1 MGKSRRER
9 REEERE
15 SFAAKRTAQKRSV
28 TLKALGILSIVAAIS
43 VYASYEFITATGDV
57 PGAPE
62 NAGKLGDEHIHAS
75 VLVRIFGDKY
85 DFSLPNYQIKSSWIH
100 FENQDGDTIH
110 RHASGVELEFLFNSL
125 SISIDDQCFTF
136 PDGRAFCTN
145 EDYSLKYFINHK
157 EVNDIREYVIM
168 EEDRI
173 LISYGP
179 DNESAIEKQLSELDS
194 QMINRWSNDNFK

>member
-1 MGKSRRER
+1 MGKNRRER

-15 SFAAKRTAQKRSV
+15 NFASKRTAQKRSV
-28 TLKALGILSIVAAIS
+28 ALKAFGILSVVAAIS
-43 VYASYEFITATGDV
+43 VYASYEFITMGGDA

-75 VLVRIFGDKY
+75 MLVRIFGDKF

-125 SISIDDQCFTF
+125 GIAVDEDCFTF

-157 EVNDIREYVIM
+157 QVNDIREYVVM

-173 LISYGP
+173 LVSYGS
-179 DNESAIEKQLSELDS
+179 DDEDTIEQQLSELDS
-194 QMINRWSNDNFK
+194 QMINR

>member
-1 MGKSRRER
+1 MGKTRRER
-9 REEERE
+9 REEERD
-15 SFAAKRTAQKRSV
+15 SFASKRSAQKRSV
-28 TLKALGILSIVAAIS
+28 TLKAVGILAIIATIS
-43 VYASYEFITATGDV
+43 TYASYEFITMSGDV

-75 VLVRIFGDKY
+75 ILVRIFGDKF
-85 DFSLPNYQIKSSWIH
+85 DFSLPNYQIKTSWIH

-125 SISIDDQCFTF
+125 SIAIDDQCFTF

-194 QMINRWSNDNFK
+194 QMINR

>member
-1 MGKSRRER
+1 MGKTRRER
-9 REEERE
+9 REEERD
-15 SFAAKRTAQKRSV
+15 SFASKRSAQKRTV
-28 TLKALGILSIVAAIS
+28 TLKAAGILAIIAAIS
-43 VYASYEFITATGDV
+43 AYASYEFITMSGDI

-75 VLVRIFGDKY
+75 MLVRIFGDKF
-85 DFSLPNYQIKSSWIH
+85 DFSLPNYQIKTSWIH

-125 SISIDDQCFTF
+125 SIAIDDKCFTF

-157 EVNDIREYVIM
+157 EVNDIREYVVM

-194 QMINRWSNDNFK
+194 QMINR

>member
-1 MGKSRRER
+1 MGKTRRER
-9 REEERE
+9 REEERD
-15 SFAAKRTAQKRSV
+15 SFAAKRTAQKRGIA
-28 TLKALGILSIVAAIS
+28 LKALGILSVVAAIS
-43 VYASYEFITATGDV
+43 AYAGYEFVTMSGDA

-75 VLVRIFGDKY
+75 VLVRVFGDKF

-125 SISIDDQCFTF
+125 GIGIDEDCFTF

-157 EVNDIREYVIM
+157 EVNDLREYIVM

-194 QMINRWSNDNFK
+194 QMINR

>member
-1 MGKSRRER
+1 MGKTRRER
-9 REEERE
+9 REEERD
-15 SFAAKRTAQKRSV
+15 SFAAKRTAQKRGV
-28 TLKALGILSIVAAIS
+28 ALKALGILSVVAVIS
-43 VYASYEFITATGDV
+43 AYAGYEIITMSGDAA

-75 VLVRIFGDKY
+75 VLVRVFGDKF

-125 SISIDDQCFTF
+125 GIGIDEDCFTF

-157 EVNDIREYVIM
+157 EVNDLREYIVM

-194 QMINRWSNDNFK
+194 QMINR

>member
-1 MGKSRRER
+1 MGKKARKE
-9 REEERE
+9 REEKRE
-15 SFAAKRTAQKRSV
+15 SFSAKRTAQKRSI
-28 TLKALGILSIVAAIS
+28 TLKALGILSVVAAIS
-43 VYASYEFITATGDV
+43 AYASYEFITSTGDV

-75 VLVRIFGDKY
+75 VLVRIFGDKF

-110 RHASGVELEFLFNSL
+110 RHSSGVGLEFLFNSL
-125 SISIDDQCFTF
+125 AIGIDEDCFTF

-157 EVNDIREYVIM
+157 EVNDIREYVVM

-194 QMINRWSNDNFK
+194 QMINR

>member
-1 MGKSRRER
+1 MGKKARKE
-9 REEERE
+9 REEKRE
-15 SFAAKRTAQKRSV
+15 SFSAKRTAQKRSV
-28 TLKALGILSIVAAIS
+28 TLKALGILSVVAAIS
-43 VYASYEFITATGDV
+43 AYASYEFITSTGDV

-75 VLVRIFGDKY
+75 VLVRIFGDKF

-110 RHASGVELEFLFNSL
+110 RHSSGVELEFLFNSL
-125 SISIDDQCFTF
+125 ALGIDEDCFTF

-157 EVNDIREYVIM
+157 EVNDIREYVVM

-194 QMINRWSNDNFK
+194 QMINR